1 MARAF
6 VQTNMKEKIPRYM
19 KKEIDLYVRWA
30 ATDGGYQYPH
40 PLPNLIVEV
49 IHQSAGGSGIQNIQN
64 YVESRMKELA
74 ERHRDFWGED
84 KLSPRTE
91 GNGWIETPPVLYGLF
106 IVNTTLLVVTIDP
119 AKGPKAFVS
128 FQVEVNFNKQN
139 QGVWNAITVAIVA
152 CLARDDM
159 VARQRY
165 FEK

>member
-1 MARAF
+1 
-6 VQTNMKEKIPRYM
+6 M
-19 KKEIDLYVRWA
+19 KKEIDQYVQWA

-49 IHQSAGGSGIQNIQN
+49 IQQSAGGSGIENIQN

-74 ERHRDFWGED
+74 ERHRDFWVKD
-84 KLSPRTE
+84 KPSPGTGRDE
-91 GNGWIETPPVLYGLF
+91 WVETPPVLYGLF
-106 IVNTTLLVVTIDP
+106 IVNTTLLVVTVDA

-139 QGVWNAITVAIVA
+139 QGVWNAITVAIVV

-159 VARQRY
+159 VARQKY
-165 FEK
+165 FDK